1 MEFKHLEEE
10 EGRMEKGYKEV
21 AKFYGEPN
29 AKPEE
34 FFGVVNAF
42 ITAFQVR
49 GKERGRERGR
59 EEEGRGERKED
70 EERERG

>member
-49 GKERGRERGR
+49 GKERGREGERGGGERR
-59 EEEGRGERKED
+59 EERG
-70 EERERG
+70 